1 METTYREWEKKR
13 RAQTGGRRTASRYRS
28 GRQKAV
34 LGPREARRFVQLAV
48 CVLLFLTVFIGKGVF
63 PEEMEAARD
72 RLTQVLQTDTD
83 FRAVFSGLGRSISR
97 GEPVLDTL
105 NSLWVGVFGG
115 AAVTVPEADLPHTP
129 LYEAQCAFLSGS
141 PQRITATAH
150 WLGAVAASAVE
161 EPEPLIR
168 PSPLPKPEPEPAVV
182 HVDYTGPALPDNAS
196 MDRYNLS
203 AFGVE
208 ETVTPAL
215 GWISS
220 DFGWREHPV
229 EGGEKFHNGVDL
241 GVNLGT
247 DVLAF
252 ASGTVDYIGESPI
265 YGLYLQIRHAGDL
278 TSFYAHCDKLL
289 VQQGQT
295 VQAGERVALSGES
308 GNATGPHLHFELKL
322 NGVLINPAYYIETT

>member
-1 METTYREWEKKR
+1 METTYQEWEKKR
-13 RAQTGGRRTASRYRS
+13 RAQTSGRRTSSPHRS
-28 GRQKAV
+28 GRQKAA
-34 LGPREARRFVQLAV
+34 LGPREARRLVQLTV
-48 CVLLFLTVFIGKGVF
+48 CVLLFLVVFVGKGVF
-63 PEEMEAARD
+63 PEEMEAAQEH
-72 RLTQVLQTDTD
+72 LTQVLQTDTA
-83 FRAVFSGLGRSISR
+83 FRAAFASLGRSISR

-105 NSLWVGVFGG
+105 GSLWIEVFGG
-115 AAVTVPEADLPHTP
+115 TAVTVSEADLPHTP
-129 LYEAQCAFLSGS
+129 LYEAQCAFLNGS
-141 PQRITATAH
+141 AQRISPTAH
-150 WLGAVAASAVE
+150 WLGAVAASAAE
-161 EPEPLIR
+161 EPESLIH
-168 PSPLPKPEPEPAVV
+168 PSPLPKPEPEPAVI
-182 HVDYTGPALPDNAS
+182 HVDYSGPTLPENAS

-203 AFGVE
+203 AFGVA

-215 GWISS
+215 GWITS

-229 EGGEKFHNGVDL
+229 DGGEKFHNGVDL